1 LLIFYKY
8 YIFFVVILHKC
19 DKLYYMKEESNLK
32 FKKLANARVNKAIKL
47 IKLIGNL
54 SNKSHYSYSKKQSKQ
69 IIDALQQEINY
80 IKNKFNNPSGG
91 REAKDFEID

>member
-1 LLIFYKY
+1 ML
-8 YIFFVVILHKC
+8 FFLVILHKY
-19 DKLYYMKEESNLK
+19 DIKYDMSIENNNK

-80 IKNKFNNPSGG
+80 IKNKFNNPAGG
-91 REAKDFEID
+91 REVKDFEID

>member
-1 LLIFYKY
+1 M
-8 YIFFVVILHKC
+8 IFFIVILQKC
-19 DKLYYMKEESNLK
+19 DTTYYMSTENNNK

-69 IIDALQQEINY
+69 IIDALQQEINFV
-80 IKNKFNNPSGG
+80 KNKFNSPAGG
-91 REAKDFEID
+91 REVKDFEID

>member
-1 LLIFYKY
+1 
-8 YIFFVVILHKC
+8 
-19 DKLYYMKEESNLK
+19 MKEESNIK

-69 IIDALQQEINY
+69 IIKLSQKRLPNQ
-80 IKNKFNNPSGG
+80 F
-91 REAKDFEID
+91 

>member
-1 LLIFYKY
+1 
-8 YIFFVVILHKC
+8 
-19 DKLYYMKEESNLK
+19 MKEESNIK

-69 IIDALQQEINY
+69 IIDALR
-80 IKNKFNNPSGG
+80 KN
-91 REAKDFEID
+91 

>member
-1 LLIFYKY
+1 MS
-8 YIFFVVILHKC
+8 V
-19 DKLYYMKEESNLK
+19 ENNNK

-69 IIDALQQEINY
+69 IIDALQQEINF
-80 IKNKFNNPSGG
+80 IKNKFNSPSGG
-91 REAKDFEID
+91 REVKDFEID